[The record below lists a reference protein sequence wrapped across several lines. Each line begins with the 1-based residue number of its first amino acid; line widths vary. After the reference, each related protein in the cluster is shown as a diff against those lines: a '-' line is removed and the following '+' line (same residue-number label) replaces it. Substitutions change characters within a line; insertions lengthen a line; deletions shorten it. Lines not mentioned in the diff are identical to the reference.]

1 MLTSSQQKTWSV
13 RLGDEAASERFGREL
28 SFYLAPGDVVT
39 LTGDLG
45 AGKTA
50 IARAVIHALAPEQG
64 AFDVPSPTFTLVQAY
79 DFTRVPV
86 YHFDLYRI
94 EQAEDVFELGYDDAA
109 AEGAVLIEWPER
121 MAEQLPPDRLDI
133 ALTDANGEGRDAEI
147 TGHGV
152 WEARVAH
159 MAATAEFV
167 ASSDWED
174 ATRTYFQGDASTRR
188 YERLVRAQ
196 GANALLMDM
205 PAKTD
210 DVLVRDGKSYSALVH
225 LAEDVRAV
233 VAMTEALRGIGLNA
247 PEIYAHDIANGLL
260 LIEDFGDRVF
270 GSLPLDGEDIEPA
283 YEAACDVLVHI
294 SHCDCPARLPLPGGG
309 EHVLHRYGDQ
319 TMQLESSLVLDW
331 FWTMLRSDRP
341 DTAARGAFAS
351 AFTAAFA
358 YLASHR
364 DVWVMRDFHSP
375 NLLWLPERQGLHR
388 IGLIDYQDALIGHPA
403 YDLASLLQ
411 DARIDVSRER
421 EAKFLDYY
429 LARRRD
435 RDAEFDA
442 DAFRAAYAVLGAQ
455 RASKIL
461 GIFARLDRRDGKPN
475 YLRHIPRVSD
485 YLERNLSH
493 PVLSDLKRWYDTNLP
508 HAERAL
514 LEAGASGKA

>member
-1 MLTSSQQKTWSV
+1 MLTSSQQNTWSV

-45 AGKTA
+45 AGKTT

-64 AFDVPSPTFTLVQAY
+64 DFDVPSPTFTLVQAY

-94 EQAEDVFELGYDDAA
+94 EQTEDVFELGYDDAA
-109 AEGAVLIEWPER
+109 ADGAVLIEWPDR
-121 MAEQLPPDRLDI
+121 MADLLPPDRLDI
-133 ALTDANGEGRDAEI
+133 ALADANGEGRAAEI

-152 WEARVAH
+152 WQARVAR

-167 ASSDWED
+167 ASSDWQG
-174 ATRTYFQGDASTRR
+174 ATRTYFQGDASIRR
-188 YERLVRAQ
+188 YERLIRSE

-205 PAKTD
+205 PAKAD
-210 DVLVRDGKSYSALVH
+210 DAPLQDGKSYSALVH

-233 VAMTEALRGIGLNA
+233 VAMTQALRGIGLNA

-270 GSLPLDGEDIEPA
+270 GSLPLDGDDIEQA
-283 YEAACDVLVHI
+283 YEVACDVLVHL
-294 SHCDCPARLPLPGGG
+294 SQCDCPARLPLPRSG
-309 EHVLHRYGDQ
+309 EHVLHRYAGD
-319 TMQLESSLVLDW
+319 TLYLEAGLVLDW
-331 FWTMLRSDRP
+331 FWSMLRP
-341 DTAARGAFAS
+341 DIPDPSVRD
-351 AFTAAFA
+351 AFTDTFTTAFTH
-358 YLASHR
+358 LASHR

-403 YDLASLLQ
+403 YDLVSLLQ

-429 LARRRD
+429 LAQRRE

-442 DAFRAAYAVLGAQ
+442 EAFRAAYAVLGAQ
-455 RASKIL
+455 RCSKIL

-508 HAERAL
+508 HTDRVL
-514 LEAGASGKA
+514 LEAGVSGKA